1 MNAEVEKEGE
11 EKEAGVEEKEK
22 KEETEE
28 EPAEQMEEEEGE
40 ANGGEGENTNG
51 EDKMAL
57 AEEAKPSKRPR
68 IMQCKVTLLDD
79 TLFECELGVR
89 HFSNT
94 PLSFQPCSSLFYTSN
109 NCPSTLFLT

>member
-1 MNAEVEKEGE
+1 M
-11 EKEAGVEEKEK
+11 
-22 KEETEE
+22 
-28 EPAEQMEEEEGE
+28 EEGE

-51 EDKMAL
+51 EEEKTAL

-94 PLSFQPCSSLFYTSN
+94 PLSFQPCSSLFYSSN

>member
-1 MNAEVEKEGE
+1 M
-11 EKEAGVEEKEK
+11 

-28 EPAEQMEEEEGE
+28 EPAEQMEEGE

-51 EDKMAL
+51 EEEKTAL
-57 AEEAKPSKRPR
+57 AEAKPSKRPR

-94 PLSFQPCSSLFYTSN
+94 PLSFQPCSSLFYSSN